1 MVNTVQKF
9 DTRSAIAIIW
19 TFACIWF
26 IGYILVRFGDQKE
39 ILTLIIGLISGT
51 ILGSIFGTYFG
62 ATPTNKPNMPAG
74 SSSAEITASITTEP
88 PPDKKD
94 Q

>member
-1 MVNTVQKF
+1 MINKMQRF

-19 TFACIWF
+19 TFACIYF

-62 ATPTNKPNMPAG
+62 ATPTNKPNPTG
-74 SSSAEITASITTEP
+74 VNTAEISASITTEP
-88 PPDKKD
+88 SSSEKDK
-94 Q
+94 